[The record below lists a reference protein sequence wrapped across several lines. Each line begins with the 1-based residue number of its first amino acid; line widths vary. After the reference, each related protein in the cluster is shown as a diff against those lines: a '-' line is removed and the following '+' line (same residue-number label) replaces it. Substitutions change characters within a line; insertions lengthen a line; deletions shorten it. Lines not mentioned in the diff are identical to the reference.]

1 MFFYLTGS
9 QNSSPATSPA
19 TFQASSTEEDSN
31 GLVTPGD
38 GELAP
43 SGNSRKSSS
52 RSKILKRNVKPRMV
66 MVRKDHGGME
76 YRRMSDGEGG
86 PAVIRSDRRPLA
98 KRLANKQAA
107 NALAAAAAAAAT
119 LPTGSSSPGQPE
131 SRAETPS
138 AQSPISML
146 DDSEPEK
153 PVVKC
158 KSIRN
163 SAI

>member
-1 MFFYLTGS
+1 
-9 QNSSPATSPA
+9 
-19 TFQASSTEEDSN
+19 
-31 GLVTPGD
+31 
-38 GELAP
+38 
-43 SGNSRKSSS
+43 
-52 RSKILKRNVKPRMV
+52 

-119 LPTGSSSPGQPE
+119 LPTGTSSPGQPE

-153 PVVKC
+153 PVVQC